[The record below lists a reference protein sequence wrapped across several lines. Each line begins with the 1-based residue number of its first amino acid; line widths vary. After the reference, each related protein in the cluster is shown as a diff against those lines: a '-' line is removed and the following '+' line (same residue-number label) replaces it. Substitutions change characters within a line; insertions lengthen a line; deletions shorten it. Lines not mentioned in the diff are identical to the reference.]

1 MDEKA
6 TQQDWH
12 SADIIAAIKKKEKSL
27 AGLSRESGLSAS
39 TLANALARPW
49 PKGEKIIADA
59 IGLPPDVIWPS
70 RYFRDGVRIDRPVRS
85 RKKTVTN

>member
-39 TLANALARPW
+39 TLANALARP
-49 PKGEKIIADA
+49 
-59 IGLPPDVIWPS
+59 
-70 RYFRDGVRIDRPVRS
+70 
-85 RKKTVTN
+85 